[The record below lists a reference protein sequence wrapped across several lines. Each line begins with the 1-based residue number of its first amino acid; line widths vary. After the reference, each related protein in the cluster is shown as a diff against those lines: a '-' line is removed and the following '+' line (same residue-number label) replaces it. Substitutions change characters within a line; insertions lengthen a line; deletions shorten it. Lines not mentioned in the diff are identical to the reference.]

1 MTLHNKDRVFPDETA
16 PTYFRHLKIGRG
28 MIVAGL
34 KLTLLGMAVVFFFL
48 LLLIL
53 CIKISYRFFAAGSA
67 REIAEIEAAELYKR
81 KRSALAADDEKLV
94 AIISAAIAAHR
105 ARL

>member
-1 MTLHNKDRVFPDETA
+1 
-16 PTYFRHLKIGRG
+16 
-28 MIVAGL
+28 MILAGF

-53 CIKISYRFFAAGSA
+53 FVKISYRFLGSVSV
-67 REIAEIEAAELYKR
+67 REIAEIEAAELKKR
-81 KRSALAADDEKLV
+81 KRSDLAADDEKLV

-105 ARL
+105 NRM